1 MKFLILLFFSGV
13 GTPLPGFGMVVS
25 DDDIGEN
32 AHFSLSLQS
41 NDPQFE
47 NCFSVEP
54 SVVTG
59 RSPVIIRVVDNEPL
73 DYENGVRE
81 VKLFVIA
88 YVLDK
93 QVRL

>member
-1 MKFLILLFFSGV
+1 
-13 GTPLPGFGMVVS
+13 MVVN

-41 NDPQFE
+41 SDPKFA

-59 RSPVIIRVVDNEPL
+59 RSPVIIRVVDNEPF
-73 DYENGVRE
+73 DYENDIRE

-88 YVLDK
+88 YVFDE